1 MTSKEPAQE
10 KRPKADS
17 KSGSK
22 SGGIVIE
29 VMNGP
34 EDGREIICNEIPF
47 TIGRANKNAVS
58 LRCDQLISRCHARI
72 SKSDKGFTLT
82 DLGSTNGTF
91 VRKKKVLDQAN
102 IKQDELFRVGGTS
115 LRIKS

>member
-1 MTSKEPAQE
+1 MTSKKPAPK
-10 KRPKADS
+10 KRPKTGS

-29 VMNGP
+29 VMSGS
-34 EDGREIICNEIPF
+34 EDGREVVCNEIPF

-72 SKSDKGFTLT
+72 SRSDKGFTLT

-91 VRKKKVLDQAN
+91 VRKKKVVDQAN
-102 IKQDELFRVGGTS
+102 IEQGELFRVGGTS